1 MAKQEKNFSFQQQ
14 KDSSQVI
21 ISGDLS
27 LNNISDIKNELVK
40 LYNEVKPVDL
50 LVKNAEVIDLGFIQL
65 IRSFNFSMKERG
77 TKSTVRF
84 ELTDE
89 QNTILE
95 RSGIK
100 LEY

>member
-14 KDSSQVI
+14 KGSSQVI

-27 LNNISDIKNELVK
+27 LNNISDIKNELIK
-40 LYNEVKPVDL
+40 LYNEAKPIDL

-65 IRSFNFSMKERG
+65 IRSFNFSMNEKG
-77 TKSTVRF
+77 VKSKVRF
-84 ELTDE
+84 ELTDD
-89 QNTILE
+89 QSIILE

>member
-1 MAKQEKNFSFQQQ
+1 MSKQEKNFRIEKQ

-21 ISGDLS
+21 LSGDLS
-27 LNNISDIKNELVK
+27 LNNISDIKGELVK
-40 LYNEVKPVDL
+40 LFDEAKPTDL

-77 TKSTVRF
+77 IKSTVRF
-84 ELTDE
+84 ELTDD
-89 QNTILE
+89 QSTIFE

-100 LEY
+100 PEY